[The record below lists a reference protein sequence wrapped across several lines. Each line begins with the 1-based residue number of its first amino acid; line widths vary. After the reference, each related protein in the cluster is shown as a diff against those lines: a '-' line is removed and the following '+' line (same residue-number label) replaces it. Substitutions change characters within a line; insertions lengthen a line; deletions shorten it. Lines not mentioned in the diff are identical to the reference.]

1 MKVLLAIETS
11 GKYGSVAITKAH
23 NLLQNTD
30 VPQNADLMNP
40 GVVAIDLPTD
50 RGSAQ
55 SLASSIDFL
64 LRSEKL
70 NPKDL
75 GCIAVLSG
83 PGSFTGLRVGIATA
97 KSMAYALSIPTVELD
112 TLDCILHQTRRTTE
126 GYRLAHMLLDA
137 YRGQLFVKTI
147 SGNTI
152 ARGAEEGTVLSDI
165 EGLVQS
171 AMSADCANEQVFV
184 GPGCERL
191 QRYLAREEKLD
202 TVKKWFE
209 SVEWINDWRSTPHAS
224 SVAEL
229 GWRKWSSGDTLDPF
243 LLLPKYFRGSAAEE
257 KASKPV

>member
-1 MKVLLAIETS
+1 VKVLLAIETS
-11 GKYGSVAITKAH
+11 GKYGSVAIAKAH
-23 NLLQNTD
+23 NLLQKTD

-70 NPKDL
+70 NPNDL

-83 PGSFTGLRVGIATA
+83 PGSFTGL
-97 KSMAYALSIPTVELD
+97 
-112 TLDCILHQTRRTTE
+112 
-126 GYRLAHMLLDA
+126 
-137 YRGQLFVKTI
+137 
-147 SGNTI
+147 
-152 ARGAEEGTVLSDI
+152 
-165 EGLVQS
+165 
-171 AMSADCANEQVFV
+171 FV

-243 LLLPKYFRGSAAEE
+243 LLLPEYFRGSAAEE

>member
-1 MKVLLAIETS
+1 
-11 GKYGSVAITKAH
+11 
-23 NLLQNTD
+23 
-30 VPQNADLMNP
+30 
-40 GVVAIDLPTD
+40 
-50 RGSAQ
+50 
-55 SLASSIDFL
+55 
-64 LRSEKL
+64 
-70 NPKDL
+70 
-75 GCIAVLSG
+75 
-83 PGSFTGLRVGIATA
+83 
-97 KSMAYALSIPTVELD
+97 
-112 TLDCILHQTRRTTE
+112 
-126 GYRLAHMLLDA
+126 
-137 YRGQLFVKTI
+137 VKTI